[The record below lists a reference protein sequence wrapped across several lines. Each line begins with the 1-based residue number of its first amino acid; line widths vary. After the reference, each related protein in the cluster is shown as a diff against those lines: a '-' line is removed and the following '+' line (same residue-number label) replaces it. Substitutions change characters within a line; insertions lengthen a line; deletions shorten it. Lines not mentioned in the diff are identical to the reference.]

1 MSLVCKSNVSF
12 KIKHIMKTTVKTAG
26 AVLSATPGYVKM
38 AIALVVLAIATS
50 TTSCGP
56 PCDPGPGDPW
66 PIDTVKVR

>member
-1 MSLVCKSNVSF
+1 
-12 KIKHIMKTTVKTAG
+12 MKTTVKTAG

-50 TTSCGP
+50 ATSCGP

-66 PIDTVKVR
+66 GGDTIMVR